1 MSAFVRAELASR
13 RRWLAGLALGAF
25 TFLVILGLS
34 YHSIGLGALG
44 QALAGRNRPKAF
56 EAFSGS
62 RHGEVL
68 TPHGWLAFGF
78 NHPLYLILT
87 LAVAIGIG
95 TASVAGEVES
105 GRAELIFT
113 RPIPRRRFLW
123 SSLAIWGAAELFV
136 IAAALAGAFAGG
148 ELSADLR
155 RAGLGSIV
163 LAPLQYL
170 PLAFFIA
177 AVAFLASTLSRTRG
191 RALGAAIAVTV
202 LAYLINFTA
211 TLFDGLSWARW
222 LSPFG
227 YYDPFAAVDH
237 GIHWGDAAVLTG
249 AAGILILAAM
259 RVIDRRDL
267 A

>member
-1 MSAFVRAELASR
+1 MSAFIRAELASR
-13 RRWLAGLALGAF
+13 RRWLAGLAAGAF
-25 TFLVILGLS
+25 AVLVILGLS

-95 TASVAGEVES
+95 TSAVAGEVES
-105 GRAELIFT
+105 GRAELVYT
-113 RPIPRRRFLW
+113 RPVPRRRFLW
-123 SSLAIWGAAELFV
+123 SSLAIWAAAELFV
-136 IAAALAGAFAGG
+136 IAVALAGAFAGG
-148 ELSADLR
+148 GLSADLR
-155 RAGLGSIV
+155 RAGLGPIV

-170 PLAFFIA
+170 PLALFIA
-177 AVAFLASTLSRTRG
+177 AVSFVASTLARTRG
-191 RALGAAIAVTV
+191 RAVGVAIGVTV
-202 LAYLINFTA
+202 VAYLINFA
-211 TLFDGLSWARW
+211 AILFDELEWARA

-237 GIHWGDAAVLTG
+237 GIQWGDVAVLTG
-249 AAGILILAAM
+249 AAALLVLAAM
-259 RVIDRRDL
+259 RVVERRDL